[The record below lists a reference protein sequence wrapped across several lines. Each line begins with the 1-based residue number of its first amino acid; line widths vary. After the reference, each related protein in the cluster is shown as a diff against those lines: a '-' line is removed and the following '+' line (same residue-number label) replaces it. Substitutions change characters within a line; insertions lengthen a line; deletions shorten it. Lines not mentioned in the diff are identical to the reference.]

1 MLKYHQVVGVEVNK
15 HEKAR
20 ILIYYTIIFT
30 TSTGMFSKRLLGGGY
45 PILPTSYA
53 TNSGKCITTT
63 MVVSQLNWFHHQK
76 EKEGASHKNND
87 EIHNMVIL
95 HL

>member
-53 TNSGKCITTT
+53 TNSGKHYHHGGITIKF
-63 MVVSQLNWFHHQK
+63 VSPSKRKRRGVTQ
-76 EKEGASHKNND
+76 E
-87 EIHNMVIL
+87 
-95 HL
+95 